1 MKNITLAIEDDILSK
16 ARVHAAR
23 EGTTVNGLVRT
34 YLTNL
39 VGGETERQRQ
49 ARMKL
54 VELAKRSTWDPGPDW
69 KWNREEIYAER
80 LSRHE
85 RPDLRGFAEGGD
97 KGEARK
103 GDDDH
108 G

>member
-1 MKNITLAIEDDILSK
+1 MKNITLAIEDDIISK

-34 YLTNL
+34 FLTNL

-54 VELAKRSTWDPGPDW
+54 LELAERSTWDPGPDW

-85 RPDLRGFAEGGD
+85 RARVRGFAEE
-97 KGEARK
+97 GEPREADK
-103 GDDDH
+103 GDDDR